1 MGYTTAQ
8 TIADELS
15 LEAGLA
21 YHLQGNH
28 YPPVPVAMVQP
39 CIDAIDAYYEEDFDR
54 EINLPE
60 GISWRGQTSCPASA
74 IVDTY
79 KVGDLFTTLKSK
91 KTGVIKEIIPNASG
105 SVRVLL
111 EMPTKET
118 RWTTV
123 SNSALV

>member
-1 MGYTTAQ
+1 MSAPYARIPLPKQKGSKMTVNGY
-8 TIADELS
+8 
-15 LEAGLA
+15 
-21 YHLQGNH
+21 
-28 YPPVPVAMVQP
+28 
-39 CIDAIDAYYEEDFDR
+39 
-54 EINLPE
+54 
-60 GISWRGQTSCPASA
+60 
-74 IVDTY
+74 TY

-123 SNSALV
+123 SNASLV